1 MSVIQTYAG
10 WGCGCNNVPYHG
22 GLYGGDPRLLWDTAK
37 QVQDIVTLSR
47 DVDKAFGKIRK
58 RHER

>member
-1 MSVIQTYAG
+1 M
-10 WGCGCNNVPYHG
+10 PYHG